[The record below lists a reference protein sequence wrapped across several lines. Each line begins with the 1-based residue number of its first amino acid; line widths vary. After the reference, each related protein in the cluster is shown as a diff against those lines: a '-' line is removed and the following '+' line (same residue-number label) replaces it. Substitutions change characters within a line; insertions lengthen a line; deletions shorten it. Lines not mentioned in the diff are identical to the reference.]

1 MRVPGRRVPP
11 GGACAPVGTGTLP
24 ADRMDADAPSPAAP
38 ATAPALAR
46 EVARRRT
53 FAIISHPD
61 AGKTTLTEKLL
72 LFGGAIQLAGTVKAR
87 KSARHATSDWMEVEK
102 QRGISVASSVMQFE
116 YDGCVFNLLDTPGH
130 QDFSEDTYRVLTA
143 VDCAVM
149 VVDAAKGVEAQT
161 IKLLEVCRLRNTPI
175 VTFVNKL
182 DREVREPLDLL
193 DEIESVLKIH
203 CAPVTWPIGSGK
215 RFRGVYHLLRDEVLR
230 FAAGE
235 ERANQ
240 TVEAVSGTALDQVRS
255 EFPDEMAALDAEIEL
270 VRGAGSSFELAA
282 FLAGVQTPVFFGSGI
297 NNFGVREI
305 LRALVEWAPPPQPR
319 DAGLRVVAPTEPA
332 FSGFVFKIQANM
344 DPNHRDRIAFLRVCS
359 GRYEPGIKVTHR
371 RLARQVRIQNAL
383 TFMANERALMETAV
397 AGDIIGLHNHGQLQI
412 GDTLTESGEPLG
424 FTGIPYFAPELFSR
438 PRLRDPLKSKQL
450 AKGLQQLGE
459 EGAVQVFSPFVDATP
474 LLGAVGQLQFEVVEH
489 RLRTEYGVQAS
500 FERAT
505 IDSARWVTCDDD
517 AVLREFVRAQ
527 QSRLAHDV
535 DGNLVYLAD
544 SGVNLR
550 LTIERWPRVKFHA
563 TREHGQRIAAHA

>member
-1 MRVPGRRVPP
+1 MEPDK
-11 GGACAPVGTGTLP
+11 TL
-24 ADRMDADAPSPAAP
+24 S
-38 ATAPALAR
+38 R
-46 EVARRRT
+46 EVRRRRT

-116 YDGCVFNLLDTPGH
+116 YDDCVFNLLDTPGH
-130 QDFSEDTYRVLTA
+130 KDFSEDTYRVLTA

-149 VVDAAKGVEAQT
+149 VVDAAKGVEEQT

-175 VTFVNKL
+175 VTFINKL
-182 DREVREPLDLL
+182 DREVREPIELL
-193 DEIESVLKIH
+193 DEIESVLRIR

-215 RFRGVYHLLRDEVLR
+215 RFRGVYHLLRNEVLR
-230 FAAGE
+230 FAPGE

-240 TVEAVSGTALDQVRS
+240 SVEAIHGEALKALATQFPQEMGTLD
-255 EFPDEMAALDAEIEL
+255 DEIEL
-270 VRGAGSSFELAA
+270 VRGAGSNFELDD

-305 LRALVEWAPPPQPR
+305 LRALVDWAPPPQER
-319 DAGLRVVAPTEPA
+319 DATLRIVAPDEPA

-359 GRYEPGIKVTHR
+359 GRYEPGIKVNHR
-371 RLARQVRIQNAL
+371 RLGRPIKLQNAM
-383 TFMANERALMETAV
+383 TFMANERSLMETAV

-412 GDTLTESGEPLG
+412 GDTLAEATESLA

-459 EGAVQVFSPFVDATP
+459 EGAVQVFEPFIDQTP

-489 RLRTEYGVQAS
+489 RLRTEYGVEAG

-505 IDSARWVTCDDD
+505 ISGARWVTCDDD
-517 AVLREFVRAQ
+517 QVLKEFTRAQ
-527 QSRLAHDV
+527 QARLARDV

-544 SGVNLR
+544 TGVNLR
-550 LTIERWPRVKFHA
+550 LTMERWPKVRFHA
-563 TREHGQRIAAHA
+563 TREHGQRIGA

>member
-1 MRVPGRRVPP
+1 MDTSPDVGRQ
-11 GGACAPVGTGTLP
+11 
-24 ADRMDADAPSPAAP
+24 
-38 ATAPALAR
+38 
-46 EVARRRT
+46 VARRRT

-116 YDGCVFNLLDTPGH
+116 YDDCVFNLLDTPGH

-149 VVDAAKGVEAQT
+149 VVDAAKGVETQT
-161 IKLLEVCRLRNTPI
+161 IKLLEVCRLRDTPI

-182 DREVREPLDLL
+182 DREVREPLELL
-193 DEIESVLKIH
+193 DEIESVLGIK
-203 CAPVTWPIGSGK
+203 CAPVTWPIGAGK
-215 RFRGVYHLLRDEVLR
+215 RFKGVYHLLRDEVLR
-230 FAAGE
+230 FVPGE

-240 TVEAVSGTALDQVRS
+240 TVQAISGDAL
-255 EFPDEMAALDAEIEL
+255 AALDAEFPQEMRTMRDEIEL
-270 VRGAGSSFELAA
+270 VRGAGSEFELDE
-282 FLAGVQTPVFFGSGI
+282 FLAGRQTPVFFGSGV

-305 LRALVEWAPPPQPR
+305 LRALVDWAPPPQPR
-319 DAGLRVVAPTEPA
+319 DAGTRSVDPA
-332 FSGFVFKIQANM
+332 ESGFSGFVFKIQANM

-359 GRYEPGIKVTHR
+359 GRYDPGLKVNHR
-371 RLARQVRIQNAL
+371 RLGRQIKIQNAL
-383 TFMANERALMETAV
+383 TFMANERSLMEVAY

-412 GDTLTESGEPLG
+412 GDTLTETSDPLG

-459 EGAVQVFSPFVDATP
+459 EGAVQVFEPFDDATP
-474 LLGAVGQLQFEVVEH
+474 LLGAVGPLQFEVVEH
-489 RLRTEYGVQAS
+489 RLRTEYSVEAS
-500 FERAT
+500 FERAGIT
-505 IDSARWVTCDDD
+505 CARWVTCDDD
-517 AVLREFVRAQ
+517 AMLREFSRAQ
-527 QSRLAHDV
+527 QHRLARDV

-550 LTIERWPRVKFHA
+550 LTIERWPKVRFHA
-563 TREHGQRIAAHA
+563 TREHGQRIAAA

>member
-1 MRVPGRRVPP
+1 MEPDK
-11 GGACAPVGTGTLP
+11 TL
-24 ADRMDADAPSPAAP
+24 S
-38 ATAPALAR
+38 L

-116 YDGCVFNLLDTPGH
+116 YDDCVFNLLDTPGH

-149 VVDAAKGVEAQT
+149 VVDAAKGVEEQT

-175 VTFVNKL
+175 VTFINKL
-182 DREVREPLDLL
+182 DREVREPIELL
-193 DEIESVLKIH
+193 DEIESVLKIR

-230 FAAGE
+230 FAPGV

-240 TVEAVSGTALDQVRS
+240 TVEAVSGDALKALAAQ
-255 EFPDEMAALDAEIEL
+255 FPQEMDVLDGEIEL
-270 VRGAGSSFELAA
+270 VRGAGSNFEVDD

-305 LRALVEWAPPPQPR
+305 LRALVDWAPPPQPR
-319 DAGLRVVAPTEPA
+319 DGGLRPVAPDEPA

-359 GRYEPGIKVTHR
+359 GRYEPGIKVNHR
-371 RLARQVRIQNAL
+371 RLGRAIKLQNAM
-383 TFMANERALMETAV
+383 TFMANERSLMETAV

-412 GDTLTESGEPLG
+412 GDTLTEAGESLG

-459 EGAVQVFSPFVDATP
+459 EGAVQVFEPFIDATP

-489 RLRTEYGVQAS
+489 RLRTEYGVEAG

-505 IDSARWVTCDDD
+505 ISGARWVTCDDEQ
-517 AVLREFVRAQ
+517 VLKDFTRAQ
-527 QSRLAHDV
+527 QARLARDV

-544 SGVNLR
+544 TGVNLR
-550 LTIERWPRVKFHA
+550 LTMERWPKVRFHA
-563 TREHGQRIAAHA
+563 TREHGQRIVA

>member
-1 MRVPGRRVPP
+1 MDTTD
-11 GGACAPVGTGTLP
+11 ALP
-24 ADRMDADAPSPAAP
+24 
-38 ATAPALAR
+38 R

-149 VVDAAKGVEAQT
+149 VVDAGKGVEAQT
-161 IKLLEVCRLRNTPI
+161 IKLLEVCRLRDTPI

-182 DREVREPLDLL
+182 DREVREPLELL
-193 DEIESVLKIH
+193 DEIESVLKIR
-203 CAPVTWPIGSGK
+203 CAPVTWPVGSGK

-230 FAAGE
+230 FAPGE

-240 TVEAVSGTALDQVRS
+240 SVEAISGAALEALDTEYPMEMGPMR
-255 EFPDEMAALDAEIEL
+255 DEIDL
-270 VRGAGSSFELAA
+270 VRGAGSEFSLPE
-282 FLAGVQTPVFFGSGI
+282 FLAGRQTPVFFGSGI

-305 LRALVEWAPPPQPR
+305 LRALVDWAPPPQPR
-319 DAGLRVVAPTEPA
+319 DAGERAVAPTEPG

-359 GRYEPGIKVTHR
+359 GRYDPGIKVTHR
-371 RLARQVRIQNAL
+371 RLGRQIKIQNAL
-383 TFMANERALMETAV
+383 TFMANERSLMEVAY
-397 AGDIIGLHNHGQLQI
+397 AGDIIGLHNHGNLQI
-412 GDTLTESGEPLG
+412 GDTLTESGEPIG

-459 EGAVQVFSPFVDATP
+459 EGAVQVFEPFVESTP

-489 RLRTEYGVQAS
+489 RLRTEYGVEAS
-500 FERAT
+500 FERAGVST
-505 IDSARWVTCDDD
+505 ARWVTCDDE
-517 AVLREFVRAQ
+517 AMLREFGRAQ
-527 QSRLAHDV
+527 QMRLARDV

-550 LTIERWPRVKFHA
+550 LTMERWPRVRFHA
-563 TREHGQRIAAHA
+563 TREHGRKIVA